1 MAYFHGTLATMRA
14 DRLVSVLLV
23 LQARGR
29 VTAKQLAEEL
39 EISERTARRDLE
51 ALSMAGVPVYSQ
63 QGRGGGWSL
72 VGGARTDL
80 TGLTADETRA
90 LFMVAGPS
98 AATPQV
104 KSALRKLVRALPEPF
119 RVSAETAASA
129 VFVDQTR
136 WDRPPAEPPEHLE
149 PLQQAVVD
157 GRQVRLGYRD
167 RDGKDTERTV
177 HPLGLVSKGPVWYL
191 VAHTEA
197 GLRTFRL
204 NRVRSVE
211 VTDEAVERP
220 EGFDLEETWR
230 STMAEVDEFRRPAR
244 ATITAAP
251 DMVPI
256 IRSVFGTR
264 VTITDVADDD
274 RVELEVREA
283 SPRMIAVQLA
293 GFGDRIEVTG
303 PEEVISELVRIG
315 QELST
320 RYPVR

>member
-1 MAYFHGTLATMRA
+1 MRA
-14 DRLVSVLLV
+14 DRLVSVLLI

-29 VTAKQLAEEL
+29 ITAKELAEEL

-80 TGLTADETRA
+80 SGLTADETRA
-90 LFMVAGPS
+90 LFMVAGPG

-119 RVSAETAASA
+119 RVSAETAAGA
-129 VFVDQTR
+129 VLVDQTR
-136 WDRPPAEPPEHLE
+136 WDQPAPRPPEHLDV
-149 PLQQAVVD
+149 LQQATVE

-167 RDGKDTERTV
+167 RDGKDSERTV

-191 VAHTEA
+191 VADTDA

-211 VTDEAVERP
+211 VTDELAQRP
-220 EGFDLEETWR
+220 EDFDLEETWR
-230 STMAEVDEFRRPAR
+230 ATMAVVDERRRPAS
-244 ATITAAP
+244 ATVWADP
-251 DMVPI
+251 DAVPVL
-256 IRSVFGTR
+256 RSVFGTR
-264 VTITDVADDD
+264 VALTGTTDDAGN

-283 SPRMIAVQLA
+283 SVYLIAVQLA
-293 GFGDRIEVTG
+293 GFGDRVEVTA
-303 PEEVISELVRIG
+303 PDEVRRELARIG
-315 QELST
+315 RELTGS
-320 RYPVR
+320 YKEQPVR

>member
-1 MAYFHGTLATMRA
+1 VRA
-14 DRLVSVLLV
+14 DRLVNVLLV

-29 VTAKQLAEEL
+29 VTAKELAEEL

-90 LFMVAGPS
+90 LFMVAGPA

-119 RVSAETAASA
+119 RVSAETAAGA
-129 VFVDQTR
+129 VYVDQTR
-136 WDRPPAEPPEHLE
+136 WDRPAPLPPEHLE
-149 PLQQAVVD
+149 ALQQATVD
-157 GRQVRLGYRD
+157 GRQVHLAYRD
-167 RDGKDTERTV
+167 REGNETERTV

-191 VAHTEA
+191 VADTDA

-204 NRVRSVE
+204 NRVRAVE
-211 VTDEAVERP
+211 VTDQPAQRP
-220 EGFDLEETWR
+220 EDFDLEEAWR
-230 STMAEVDEFRRPAR
+230 STMAVVDERRRPAC
-244 ATITAAP
+244 ATVRTTP
-251 DMVPI
+251 DVVPI
-256 IRSVFGTR
+256 LRSMFGTR
-264 VTITDVADDD
+264 VTIAGVTDDD

-283 SPRMIAVQLA
+283 SDYFLAVQLA
-293 GFGDRIEVTG
+293 GFGGRVEVTG
-303 PEEVISELVRIG
+303 PEGVRGELARIG
-315 QELST
+315 RELSAS
-320 RYPVR
+320 YAGQPVR